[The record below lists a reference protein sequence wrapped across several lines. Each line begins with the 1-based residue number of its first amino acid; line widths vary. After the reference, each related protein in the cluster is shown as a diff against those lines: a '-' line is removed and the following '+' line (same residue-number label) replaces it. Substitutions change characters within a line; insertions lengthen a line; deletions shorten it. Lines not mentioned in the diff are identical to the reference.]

1 MFIKDGKNNFMK
13 YASKNKSKL
22 IPLLNNKTHFLFV
35 HNLNRLT
42 KTKDKLNI
50 VEWTQIIA
58 SSYWA
63 IKFMAE
69 SLKKRDPI

>member
-1 MFIKDGKNNFMK
+1 M
-13 YASKNKSKL
+13 A
-22 IPLLNNKTHFLFV
+22 
-35 HNLNRLT
+35 

-58 SSYWA
+58 TSYWA

>member
-1 MFIKDGKNNFMK
+1 MNT
-13 YASKNKSKL
+13 STKSQ
-22 IPLLNNKTHFLFV
+22 KTYLVV
-35 HNLNRLT
+35 HNLNRLA
-42 KTKDKLNI
+42 KTKDNLNI

-58 SSYWA
+58 TSYWA